1 MCGFIGR
8 ILGPGA
14 RVPPALTAGL
24 PWLAQRGPDSQR
36 EWCSPGGEVELLHAR
51 LAIVDKTAVAHQPLT
66 AADHSVTVAFAGEVY
81 NHQEIRKGLTD
92 YSFQTNSDTEI
103 LLALYAHFGIA
114 GLSRAKGMVA
124 CAIVDT
130 RRRTV
135 LLFRDAVGKKPLFV
149 ARWAGQVL
157 FGSSIL
163 PLVAASGAEVET
175 ADDAPRCYWH
185 QEFIDPTGSVFK
197 DAESVLPGEA
207 LLFDFSGRLISSTRI
222 TPDTVAADRATHP
235 AEARANLQE
244 MISVSVR
251 RRLQDNP
258 SPCLLLSGGLDST
271 VLAVAMTEEATK
283 LGIPLRA
290 ITLGAALPF
299 LNDEPYARYA
309 AARLGLP
316 LETVTPARLVRSKHA
331 IADACE
337 RAVAR
342 QDEPLG
348 MLSYFSRYQLIE
360 LVKDYSR
367 IVLTGD
373 GGDEV
378 FLGYS
383 QASGWVASPDALSGS
398 VQVLCGP
405 PLPHW
410 MSEWG
415 RRQSSVSLLGHGF
428 AVVDRASA
436 EQGVEVRCPFLDW
449 DVMAFARS
457 LSSNLL
463 LEGGHSKGLLLGL
476 LGGWPRRFL
485 FRRKRGFTLNLRWAW
500 LRSRFEGLRDIVDR
514 SAQER
519 LSEFLPE
526 PLRRPAQQWQTQ
538 EIFQNFP
545 SAWKLV
551 VWTAFERRW
560 SEAKRLRPQLSATN
574 QRGIRTSVLG

>member
-8 ILGPGA
+8 ILGPGT

-36 EWCSPGGEVELLHAR
+36 EWRSPGGEVELLHAR

-66 AADHSVTVAFAGEVY
+66 AADHDVTVAFVGEVY
-81 NHQEIRKGLTD
+81 NHQEIRKGLAD
-92 YSFQTNSDTEI
+92 YPFQTNSDTEI
-103 LLALYAHFGIA
+103 LLALYAHYGIA

-175 ADDAPRCYWH
+175 ADDAHRFYWH
-185 QEFIDPTGSVFK
+185 REFIDPTGCVFK

-222 TPDTVAADRATHP
+222 TPDTIVADRVTRS
-235 AEARANLQE
+235 AEARANLRE
-244 MISVSVR
+244 VISLSVR

-258 SPCLLLSGGLDST
+258 SPCLLLSGGLDLT
-271 VLAVAMTEEATK
+271 ALAVAMTKEAAK

-290 ITLGAALPF
+290 ITLGGVLPF

-316 LETVTPARLVRSKHA
+316 LETVTPARLVRSSHA

-337 RAVAR
+337 RAVAH

-360 LVKDYSR
+360 QLKDYSR

-383 QASGWVASPDALSGS
+383 QASGWVESPDGVMASD
-398 VQVLCGP
+398 QDLCGP
-405 PLPHW
+405 PLPNW

-415 RRQSSVSLLGHGF
+415 AGKAACRSSVMVLLCSTASLPSRGWRR
-428 AVVDRASA
+428 V
-436 EQGVEVRCPFLDW
+436 
-449 DVMAFARS
+449 ARS
-457 LSSNLL
+457 LT
-463 LEGGHSKGLLLGL
+463 G
-476 LGGWPRRFL
+476 
-485 FRRKRGFTLNLRWAW
+485 T
-500 LRSRFEGLRDIVDR
+500 
-514 SAQER
+514 
-519 LSEFLPE
+519 
-526 PLRRPAQQWQTQ
+526 
-538 EIFQNFP
+538 
-545 SAWKLV
+545 
-551 VWTAFERRW
+551 
-560 SEAKRLRPQLSATN
+560 
-574 QRGIRTSVLG
+574 

>member
-8 ILGPGA
+8 ILGSSS
-14 RVPPALTAGL
+14 RVAPALTAGL

-36 EWCSPGGEVELLHAR
+36 EWRSPGGEVELLHAR

-66 AADHSVTVAFAGEVY
+66 AADHGLTVAFVGEVY
-81 NHQEIRKGLTD
+81 NHQEIRRGLAG
-92 YSFQTNSDTEI
+92 YSFQSNSDTEV
-103 LLALYAHFGIA
+103 LLALYAHHGIA

-130 RRRTV
+130 KRRTV
-135 LLFRDAVGKKPLFV
+135 LIFRDAVGKKPLFV

-175 ADDAPRCYWH
+175 AADAHRRYWQ

-197 DAESVLPGEA
+197 DAESVLPGQA
-207 LLFDFSGRLISSTRI
+207 LLFDFSGRLISSTQI
-222 TPDTVAADRATHP
+222 TPNTIAADGITQP
-235 AEARANLQE
+235 SEVRANLRE
-244 MISVSVR
+244 MINLSVR

-271 VLAVAMTEEATK
+271 VLAVAMKEEAAK

-290 ITLGAALPF
+290 ITLGAGLPL

-309 AARLGLP
+309 ATRLGLP
-316 LETVTPARLVRSKHA
+316 LETVTPVRLVRSRYA

-348 MLSYFSRYQLIE
+348 MLSYFLRYQLIE
-360 LVKDYSR
+360 QVKGYSR

-383 QASGWVASPDALSGS
+383 QASGWVEPSVRLPGS
-398 VQVLCGP
+398 VQGLCGP
-405 PLPHW
+405 PLPDW

-449 DVMAFARS
+449 DVMAFARA
-457 LSSNLL
+457 LSPNLL

-476 LGGWPRRFL
+476 LEGWPRQFL

-500 LRSRFEGLRDIVDR
+500 LTRRFEGLRDMVEC

-526 PLRRPAQQWQTQ
+526 PLRLPA
-538 EIFQNFP
+538 
-545 SAWKLV
+545 
-551 VWTAFERRW
+551 R
-560 SEAKRLRPQLSATN
+560 
-574 QRGIRTSVLG
+574 